1 MSEPER
7 PEPPEHGGSRAMS
20 EPEPPEQDPQRSRR
34 RRPAGGVQSAIRRR
48 VKDLAR
54 DVEDKAA
61 SSSRRRVHVP
71 LAAARMVV
79 HVMRQYFRDRCPQQ
93 ASSLSFQ
100 AVLSV
105 VPLMAVTLAVL
116 RATHA
121 MNAESALVD
130 FIADKVV
137 PISRV
142 ELAAKLR
149 AFSENVTFQSLGL
162 LGLLGTIIL
171 AFLMVNTLEGVV
183 NRIWRSEH
191 RRSLTQKFVVFY
203 ATATIGPFILATSLY
218 QAARFGLTSG
228 WSGFVFSFGATL
240 AGFFLLNYFLPATKV
255 RARAA
260 FVGSAAATILF
271 ELAKHG
277 FSLYVSGFAFERYSG
292 IYGALAVM
300 PLWLVWIYYSWLV
313 VLFGI
318 ELTYAVQNV
327 HLIQRLDRRT
337 ASSLETEILERVNGV
352 VATRVM
358 VAVCRAY
365 ATGDKVLA
373 RDAIADRFDL
383 SDDAVDR
390 LLVRLKDAGL
400 VLEVEGDAV
409 GLIPARPPGELTV
422 ADVLG
427 AFRDS
432 DARDQTG
439 SDADGPL
446 DRLLREL
453 EEDESRRTT
462 DVTLAELI

>member
-1 MSEPER
+1 MSEPEQ
-7 PEPPEHGGSRAMS
+7 PEPK
-20 EPEPPEQDPQRSRR
+20 EPEQLEPKEPARR
-34 RRPAGGVQSAIRRR
+34 RRPVGVQTAIRRR

-54 DVEDKAA
+54 GVEEKAAA
-61 SSSRRRVHVP
+61 SSQRRVHLP
-71 LAAARMVV
+71 LVIARMAV
-79 HVMRQYFRDRCPQQ
+79 HVMRQYVRDRCPQQ

-105 VPLMAVTLAVL
+105 VPLMAVTLAIL

-130 FIADKVV
+130 FIAEKLV

-149 AFSENVTFQSLGL
+149 TFSENVTFQSLGL
-162 LGLLGTIIL
+162 AGLLGTIVL
-171 AFLMVNTLEGVV
+171 AFLMVNTLEGVI

-218 QAARFGLTSG
+218 QAAQFGLTSG

-240 AGFFLLNYFLPATKV
+240 AGFFLLNFFLPATKV

-277 FSLYVSGFAFERYSG
+277 FGLYVSGFAFERYSG
-292 IYGALAVM
+292 IYGALAVI

-313 VLFGI
+313 VLFGV
-318 ELTYAVQNV
+318 ELTYAVQNA

-358 VAVCRAY
+358 VAVSRAY
-365 ATGDKVLA
+365 ASGDKVLS
-373 RDAIADRFDL
+373 REAIADRFDL

-390 LLVRLKDAGL
+390 LLARLKDARL

-409 GLIPARPPGELTV
+409 GLIPARPPDELTV

-432 DARDQTG
+432 DARDLTG
-439 SDADGPL
+439 TDADGPL